1 MSPSIFP
8 VLQDIEFIEF
18 QLAEQ
23 QGEDLPDTVTFEEWK
38 ADVSSMDD
46 WFTTMDEKCS
56 QVNISRDSDSLKKGE
71 QDTKVWWENFILKS
85 DLKGNWPHH
94 ELMPRYSCLKSSWLH
109 YVFKENEISQPRS
122 VHARVLSFKTINCFF
137 RHFKQYQW

>member
-71 QDTKVWWENFILKS
+71 QDTKV
-85 DLKGNWPHH
+85 
-94 ELMPRYSCLKSSWLH
+94 
-109 YVFKENEISQPRS
+109 
-122 VHARVLSFKTINCFF
+122 
-137 RHFKQYQW
+137 